1 MRGIALAA
9 LLGLSIVTPL
19 RAADP
24 PVATVGTRS
33 ISRDELEKHVKPKLI
48 EIDNER
54 YEALREGLDEMIA
67 DELVKQEAAARKV
80 TPEALEKQEVLDK
93 VAAPSDDDI
102 QKLYDENKDALNN
115 APLDGVKPRLV
126 EYLKQQKAEERRE
139 AFVTELRGKYKT
151 SVALSPPIVQ
161 VATAG
166 RPERGPAKAAVTII
180 EFSDYECPFCKRAEP
195 TVEKVMTQY
204 KDQVRL
210 VFRDFPLGMHA
221 HARGAAEA
229 AACANAQAKF
239 WEYHNKLFTAK
250 DLAPEKLKAL
260 AGEVGLDQAKFDQCF
275 DKAEFK
281 AGIDKDVADG
291 NEAGVTGT
299 PAFFVNGRMLSG
311 AQPFEKFKEVIDEE
325 IARSKTAKPS

>member
-1 MRGIALAA
+1 MRGIALAT

-48 EIDNER
+48 ELDNER

-80 TPEALEKQEVLDK
+80 TPEALEKTEVLDK
-93 VAAPSDDDI
+93 VAAPSDDEI

-126 EYLKQQKAEERRE
+126 DYLKQQKGAERRE
-139 AFVTELRGKYKT
+139 AFVTELRAKYKT

-166 RPERGPAKAAVTII
+166 RPERGPAKAPVTII
-180 EFSDYECPFCKRAEP
+180 EFSDYECPFCQRAEP
-195 TVEKVMTQY
+195 VVEKVMTVY
-204 KDQVRL
+204 KDQIRL

-229 AACANAQAKF
+229 AACANAQGKF
-239 WEYHNKLFTAK
+239 WEYHSKLFTAK
-250 DLAPEKLKAL
+250 DIAPEKLKAL
-260 AGEVGLDQAKFDQCF
+260 AGELGLDQAKFDQCF

-281 AGIDKDVADG
+281 AAIDKDIADG

-325 IARSKTAKPS
+325 IARSKSAKPS